1 MTRRVLIRATGAA
14 RPGQLAGLGQ
24 AMARSGARL
33 LDINQSVTFG
43 MLSLEALVGLE
54 HDSDLEG
61 ALAEAGDSLG
71 LAVQAIQVSAEEYQR
86 WSGQAS
92 EPRLILTLLAPH
104 LPAGILAEVGAL
116 TAEYGLTVEL
126 IHRLSGR
133 EPLDGGVPR
142 NHDNVQGACVECW
155 LRGAEVD
162 LESLREK
169 TLALGAMH
177 GVDIAVQEDSI
188 WRRHRRLVCFDMDS
202 TLIQAEVID
211 ELARRHGV
219 YAEVAAITE
228 RAMRGEL
235 DFQQSFRERM
245 AKLKGLDEAVLAEIA
260 DELPLMDGVERLM
273 RHLKR
278 LGYRTAILSGGFTYF
293 ARNLQQKLG
302 FDEIHANELVI
313 ENGKVTG
320 EVREPILDASR
331 KAELL
336 REIAAREG
344 FTMEQT
350 IAVGDGANDLK
361 MLAAAGLGIAYRAK
375 PLVRSQA
382 RQSISTLG
390 LDAVLY
396 LMGYREGDLKDD
408 SRTEVKNSRAQ

>member
-1 MTRRVLIRATGAA
+1 MTRRILIRATGTA
-14 RPGQLAGLGQ
+14 RPGQLAGLGR
-24 AMARSGARL
+24 ALARCGARL

-43 MLSLEALVGLE
+43 IVSLEALVGLDE
-54 HDSDLEG
+54 DAALE
-61 ALAEAGDSLG
+61 ATLNEAGDELG
-71 LAVQAIQVSAEEYQR
+71 LDVQAVQVSADDYQH
-86 WSGQAS
+86 WTVQAGQ
-92 EPRLILTLLAPH
+92 PRLILTLLAPR

-116 TAEYGLTVEL
+116 TAEHGLTVEL

-133 EPLDGGVPR
+133 EPLDGEAPE
-142 NHDNVQGACVECW
+142 HGACVECW
-155 LRGAEVD
+155 LRGEEVD
-162 LESLREK
+162 LEALREK
-169 TLALGAMH
+169 ALALGAMH
-177 GVDIAVQEDSI
+177 GVDIAIQEDSI

-219 YAEVAAITE
+219 YDEVAAVTE

-245 AKLKGLDEAVLAEIA
+245 SKLKGLDESVLNEIA
-260 DELPLMDGVERLM
+260 ESLPLMDGVERLM
-273 RHLKR
+273 KHLKR
-278 LGYRTAILSGGFTYF
+278 LGYRTVILSGGFTYF
-293 ARNLQQKLG
+293 ARHLQKHLG

-320 EVREPILDASR
+320 DVCEPIVDADR
-331 KAELL
+331 KAALL
-336 REIAAREG
+336 QEIAEREG
-344 FTMEQT
+344 LCLEQT

-361 MLAAAGLGIAYRAK
+361 MLATAGLGIAYRAK
-375 PLVRSQA
+375 PLVRSRA

-396 LMGYREGDLKDD
+396 LIGYRQGDLEALEPSSK
-408 SRTEVKNSRAQ
+408 

>member
-1 MTRRVLIRATGAA
+1 MTRRILIRATGVA
-14 RPGQLAGLGQ
+14 RPGQLAGLGK
-24 AMARSGARL
+24 ALAGSGARL
-33 LDINQSVTFG
+33 LDINQSVTFD
-43 MLSLEALVGLE
+43 MLSLEALVGLD
-54 HDSDLEG
+54 HDSDLEA
-61 ALAEAGDSLG
+61 ALAAVGDELG
-71 LAVQAIQVSAEEYQR
+71 LDVQAIQVSAEDYQR
-86 WSGQAS
+86 WSAAAS
-92 EPRLILTLLAPH
+92 RPRLILTLLAPH

-116 TAEYGLTVEL
+116 TAEHGLTVEL

-142 NHDNVQGACVECW
+142 DHQSIQGACVECW
-155 LRGAEVD
+155 LRGDEVD
-162 LESLREK
+162 LDALREK
-169 TLALGAMH
+169 ALALGAMH
-177 GVDIAVQEDSI
+177 GVDIALQEDSI

-219 YAEVAAITE
+219 YDEVAEVTE

-245 AKLKGLDEAVLAEIA
+245 AKLRGLDESVLAEIA
-260 DELPLMDGVERLM
+260 ETLPLMDGVERLM
-273 RHLKR
+273 KQLKR

-293 ARNLQQKLG
+293 ARHLQETLG

-320 EVREPILDASR
+320 EVREPILDANR

-336 REIAAREG
+336 HEIAAREG
-344 FTMEQT
+344 LAMEQT

-361 MLAAAGLGIAYRAK
+361 MLAAAGLGIAFRAK
-375 PLVRSQA
+375 PLVRAQA
-382 RQSISTLG
+382 SHSISTLG
-390 LDAVLY
+390 IDAVLY
-396 LMGYREGDLKDD
+396 LIGYRQVDLEEPA
-408 SRTEVKNSRAQ
+408 S

>member
-1 MTRRVLIRATGAA
+1 MTRRLLIRATGAA

-24 AMARSGARL
+24 ALARSGARL

-43 MLSLEALVGLE
+43 MVSLEALVGLDR
-54 HDSDLEG
+54 DSDLEG
-61 ALAEAGDSLG
+61 ALHEAGDSLG
-71 LAVQAIQVSAEEYQR
+71 LDVQAIQVSAEDYQR
-86 WSGQAS
+86 WSAHAS
-92 EPRLILTLLAPH
+92 QPRLILTLLAPH

-116 TAEYGLTVEL
+116 TAEHGLTVEL

-133 EPLDGGVPR
+133 EPLDGGVPAF
-142 NHDNVQGACVECW
+142 GACVECW
-155 LRGAEVD
+155 LRGEEVD
-162 LESLREK
+162 LDSLREK
-169 TLALGAMH
+169 ALALGAMH
-177 GVDIAVQEDSI
+177 GVDIAIQEDSI

-219 YAEVAAITE
+219 YEDVAAVTE

-260 DELPLMDGVERLM
+260 EELPMMDGVERLM
-273 RHLKR
+273 KHLKR

-293 ARNLQQKLG
+293 ARHLQEKLG
-302 FDEIHANELVI
+302 FDEVHANELVI
-313 ENGKVTG
+313 ENGQVTG

-344 FTMEQT
+344 LTMEQT

-361 MLAAAGLGIAYRAK
+361 MLAAAGLGIAFRAK

-390 LDAVLY
+390 IDAVLY
-396 LMGYREGDLKDD
+396 LMGYREGDLEDD
-408 SRTEVKNSRAQ
+408 SLAG

>member
-1 MTRRVLIRATGAA
+1 MTRRLLIRATGAA

-24 AMARSGARL
+24 ALARSGARL

-43 MLSLEALVGLE
+43 MVSLEALVGLDR
-54 HDSDLEG
+54 DSDLES
-61 ALAEAGDSLG
+61 ALNQAGDSLG
-71 LAVQAIQVSAEEYQR
+71 LDVQAIQVSAEDYQR
-86 WSGQAS
+86 WSVQAS

-116 TAEYGLTVEL
+116 TAEHGLTVEL

-133 EPLDGGVPR
+133 EALDGGVPPF
-142 NHDNVQGACVECW
+142 GACVECW
-155 LRGAEVD
+155 LRGEEVD
-162 LESLREK
+162 LDILREK
-169 TLALGAMH
+169 ALALGAMH
-177 GVDIAVQEDSI
+177 GVDIAIQEDSI

-219 YAEVAAITE
+219 YEDVAAVTE

-245 AKLKGLDEAVLAEIA
+245 AKLKGLDEAVLVEIA
-260 DELPLMDGVERLM
+260 EELPLMDGVERLM
-273 RHLKR
+273 KHLKR

-293 ARNLQQKLG
+293 ARHLQEKLG
-302 FDEIHANELVI
+302 FDEVHANELVI

-336 REIAAREG
+336 HEIAAREG
-344 FTMEQT
+344 LAMEQT

-361 MLAAAGLGIAYRAK
+361 MLAAAGLGIAFRAK

-390 LDAVLY
+390 IDAVLY
-396 LMGYREGDLKDD
+396 LMGYREGDLEDD
-408 SRTEVKNSRAQ
+408 SRAG

>member
-1 MTRRVLIRATGAA
+1 M
-14 RPGQLAGLGQ
+14 
-24 AMARSGARL
+24 
-33 LDINQSVTFG
+33 
-43 MLSLEALVGLE
+43 
-54 HDSDLEG
+54 
-61 ALAEAGDSLG
+61 GDSLG
-71 LAVQAIQVSAEEYQR
+71 LDVQAIQVSAEDYQR
-86 WSGQAS
+86 WSAHAS

-116 TAEYGLTVEL
+116 TAEHGLTVEL

-142 NHDNVQGACVECW
+142 FGSCVECW
-155 LRGAEVD
+155 LRGDEVD
-162 LESLREK
+162 LDSLREK
-169 TLALGAMH
+169 ALALGAMH
-177 GVDIAVQEDSI
+177 GVDIALQEDSI

-219 YAEVAAITE
+219 YEEVAAVTE

-260 DELPLMDGVERLM
+260 EELPLMDGVERLM
-273 RHLKR
+273 KHLKR

-293 ARNLQQKLG
+293 ARHLQEKLG
-302 FDEIHANELVI
+302 FDEIHANELLI

-320 EVREPILDASR
+320 EVSEPILDASR

-344 FTMEQT
+344 LAMEQT

-361 MLAAAGLGIAYRAK
+361 MLAAAGLGIAFRAK

-390 LDAVLY
+390 IDAVLY
-396 LMGYREGDLKDD
+396 LMGYREGDLEDD
-408 SRTEVKNSRAQ
+408 SRAG

>member
-1 MTRRVLIRATGAA
+1 MTRRVLIRATGVA
-14 RPGQLAGLGQ
+14 RPGQLAELGR
-24 AMARSGARL
+24 ALAESGARL

-54 HDSDLEG
+54 QDVDLES
-61 ALAEAGDSLG
+61 ALSAVGSALG
-71 LAVQAIQVSAEEYQR
+71 LEVQAVQVSAEDYQR
-86 WSGQAS
+86 WSSEASQA
-92 EPRLILTLLAPH
+92 RLILTLLAPR

-116 TAEYGLTVEL
+116 TAEHGLAIEL

-133 EPLDGGVPR
+133 EPLDGSVPASGAV
-142 NHDNVQGACVECW
+142 HGACVECW
-155 LRGAEVD
+155 LRGDEVD
-162 LESLREK
+162 IDALREK
-169 TLALGAMH
+169 ALALGAMH
-177 GVDIAVQEDSI
+177 GVDIAIQEDTI

-202 TLIQAEVID
+202 TLIQTEVID

-219 YAEVAAITE
+219 GDEVAAITE

-245 AKLKGLDEAVLAEIA
+245 AKLEGLDESVLAEIA
-260 DELPLMDGVERLM
+260 AELPLMEGVERLM
-273 RHLKR
+273 AQLKR

-293 ARNLQQKLG
+293 ARHLQERLG
-302 FDEIHANELVI
+302 FDEIYANELVV

-320 EVREPILDASR
+320 EVREPILDADR

-344 FTMEQT
+344 LTMEQT

-361 MLAAAGLGIAYRAK
+361 MLAAAGLGIAFRAK
-375 PLVRSQA
+375 PLVRSEA

-396 LMGYREGDLKDD
+396 LIGYRQVDL
-408 SRTEVKNSRAQ
+408 NA

>member
-1 MTRRVLIRATGAA
+1 MTRRMLIRATGAA
-14 RPGQLAGLGQ
+14 RPGQLASLGRVLAQ
-24 AMARSGARL
+24 CGARL

-43 MLSLEALVGLE
+43 VVSLEALVGLDKE
-54 HDSDLEG
+54 AELES
-61 ALAEAGDSLG
+61 ALNEAGDLLG
-71 LAVQAIQVSAEEYQR
+71 LDVQAIQISADDYQQ
-86 WSGQAS
+86 WSAQAS
-92 EPRLILTLLAPH
+92 QPRLILTLLAPR
-104 LPAGILAEVGAL
+104 LPAGILAEVGEL

-133 EPLDGGVPR
+133 EPLDGEALA
-142 NHDNVQGACVECW
+142 HGACIECW
-155 LRGAEVD
+155 LRGEEVD

-169 TLALGAMH
+169 ALALGAMH
-177 GVDIAVQEDSI
+177 GVDIAIQEDSI
-188 WRRHRRLVCFDMDS
+188 WRRHRRLICFDMDS

-219 YAEVAAITE
+219 YDDVAAITE
-228 RAMRGEL
+228 RSMRGEL

-260 DELPLMDGVERLM
+260 ENLPLMDGIERLM
-273 RHLKR
+273 THLKR

-293 ARNLQQKLG
+293 ARHLQEKLG

-313 ENGKVTG
+313 RDGKVTG
-320 EVREPILDASR
+320 EVSEPILDADR
-331 KAELL
+331 KAALL
-336 REIAAREG
+336 REIAQREG
-344 FTMEQT
+344 LRMEQT

-375 PLVRSQA
+375 PLVRSRA

-396 LMGYREGDLKDD
+396 LIGYRHADLEDAD
-408 SRTEVKNSRAQ
+408 

>member
-1 MTRRVLIRATGAA
+1 MTRRLLIRATGAA

-24 AMARSGARL
+24 ALARSGARL

-43 MLSLEALVGLE
+43 MVSLEALVGLE

-61 ALAEAGDSLG
+61 ALNEAGDSLG
-71 LAVQAIQVSAEEYQR
+71 LDVQAIQVSAEDYQR
-86 WSGQAS
+86 WSSQAS

-104 LPAGILAEVGAL
+104 LPAGILAEMGAL
-116 TAEYGLTVEL
+116 TAEHGLTVEL

-142 NHDNVQGACVECW
+142 FGSCVECW
-155 LRGAEVD
+155 LRGEEID
-162 LESLREK
+162 LDSLREK
-169 TLALGAMH
+169 ALALGAMH
-177 GVDIAVQEDSI
+177 GVDIAIQEDSI

-219 YAEVAAITE
+219 YEEVAAVTE

-260 DELPLMDGVERLM
+260 EELPLMDGVERLM
-273 RHLKR
+273 KHLKR

-293 ARNLQQKLG
+293 ARHLQETLG

-336 REIAAREG
+336 REIAVREG
-344 FTMEQT
+344 LAMEQT

-361 MLAAAGLGIAYRAK
+361 MLAAAGLGIAFRAK

-390 LDAVLY
+390 IDAVLY
-396 LMGYREGDLKDD
+396 LMGYREGDLEDD
-408 SRTEVKNSRAQ
+408 SRAG

>member
-1 MTRRVLIRATGAA
+1 MTRRVLIRATGTA
-14 RPGQLAGLGQ
+14 RPGQLAGLGR
-24 AMARSGARL
+24 ALARAGARL

-43 MLSLEALVGLE
+43 ILSFEALVGL
-54 HDSDLEG
+54 DRDADLEG
-61 ALAEAGDSLG
+61 ILGEAGDALG
-71 LAVQAIQVSAEEYQR
+71 LDVQAIQVSAEDYQR
-86 WSGQAS
+86 WSVEAS
-92 EPRLILTLLAPH
+92 QPRLILTLLAPH
-104 LPAGILAEVGAL
+104 LPAGILAEVGGL
-116 TAEYGLTVEL
+116 TAEHGLTVEL

-133 EPLDGGVPR
+133 EPLDGDVPP
-142 NHDNVQGACVECW
+142 HGSCIECW
-155 LRGAEVD
+155 LRGEGVD
-162 LESLREK
+162 LERLREK
-169 TLALGAMH
+169 ALALGAMH
-177 GVDIAVQEDSI
+177 GVDIAIQQDSI

-219 YAEVAAITE
+219 YEEVAAITE

-245 AKLKGLDEAVLAEIA
+245 AKLKGLDETVLAEIA
-260 DELPLMDGVERLM
+260 ESLALMDGAERLM
-273 RHLKR
+273 AHLKR

-293 ARNLQQKLG
+293 ARHLQQKLG

-320 EVREPILDASR
+320 EVREPILDAER

-336 REIAAREG
+336 KEIARREG
-344 FTMEQT
+344 LALEQT

-361 MLAAAGLGIAYRAK
+361 MLATAGLGIAFRAK

-382 RQSISTLG
+382 RHSISTLG

-396 LMGYREGDLKDD
+396 LIGYRQVDLERED
-408 SRTEVKNSRAQ
+408 T

>member
-1 MTRRVLIRATGAA
+1 MTRRLLIRATGAA

-24 AMARSGARL
+24 ALARSGARL

-43 MLSLEALVGLE
+43 MVSLEALVGLE

-61 ALAEAGDSLG
+61 ALNEVGDSLG
-71 LAVQAIQVSAEEYQR
+71 LDVQAIQVSAEDYQR
-86 WSGQAS
+86 WSSQAS

-116 TAEYGLTVEL
+116 TAEHGLTVEL

-142 NHDNVQGACVECW
+142 FGSCVECW
-155 LRGAEVD
+155 LRGEEID
-162 LESLREK
+162 LDSLREK
-169 TLALGAMH
+169 ALALGAMH
-177 GVDIAVQEDSI
+177 GVDIAIQEDSI

-219 YAEVAAITE
+219 YEEVAAVTE

-245 AKLKGLDEAVLAEIA
+245 AKLKGLNEAVLAEIA
-260 DELPLMDGVERLM
+260 EELPLMDGVERLM
-273 RHLKR
+273 KHLKR

-293 ARNLQQKLG
+293 ARHLQETLG

-344 FTMEQT
+344 LAMEQT

-361 MLAAAGLGIAYRAK
+361 MLAAAGLGIAFRAK

-390 LDAVLY
+390 IDAVLY
-396 LMGYREGDLKDD
+396 LMGYREGDLEDD
-408 SRTEVKNSRAQ
+408 SRAG

>member
-14 RPGQLAGLGQ
+14 RPGQLAGLGR
-24 AMARSGARL
+24 ALAGSGARL

-43 MLSLEALVGLE
+43 MLSLEALVGL
-54 HDSDLEG
+54 DQDADLEQM
-61 ALAEAGDSLG
+61 LAAAGSTLG
-71 LAVQAIQVSAEEYQR
+71 IDIQAIQVSAEDYQR
-86 WSGQAS
+86 WSSEAS
-92 EPRLILTLLAPH
+92 QPRLILTLLAPH

-116 TAEYGLTVEL
+116 TAEHGLTVEL

-133 EPLDGGVPR
+133 EPLDGSVPASGAV
-142 NHDNVQGACVECW
+142 HGACVECW
-155 LRGAEVD
+155 LRGDEVD

-169 TLALGAMH
+169 ALALGAMH
-177 GVDIAVQEDSI
+177 GVDIALQEDSI

-202 TLIQAEVID
+202 TLIQTEVID

-219 YAEVAAITE
+219 GDEVAAVTE
-228 RAMRGEL
+228 QAMRGEL
-235 DFQQSFRERM
+235 DFQQSFRQRM
-245 AKLKGLDEAVLAEIA
+245 AKLKGLDESVLAEIA
-260 DELPLMDGVERLM
+260 AELPLMDGVERLM
-273 RHLKR
+273 RQLKR

-293 ARNLQQKLG
+293 ARHLQERLG

-320 EVREPILDASR
+320 EVHEPILDAER

-344 FTMEQT
+344 LSIAQT

-396 LMGYREGDLKDD
+396 LIGYRQIDL
-408 SRTEVKNSRAQ
+408 EE

>member
-1 MTRRVLIRATGAA
+1 MTRRLLIRATGTA
-14 RPGQLAGLGQ
+14 RPGQLAELGRTL
-24 AMARSGARL
+24 ARSGARL

-43 MLSLEALVGLE
+43 VMSLEALVGL
-54 HDSDLEG
+54 DQDIDLEQ
-61 ALAEAGDSLG
+61 ALAAAGDSLG
-71 LAVQAIQVSAEEYQR
+71 LDIQAIQVSAEDYQR
-86 WSGQAS
+86 WSVQAS
-92 EPRLILTLLAPH
+92 QPRLILTLLAPH
-104 LPAGILAEVGAL
+104 LPAGILAEVGSL

-133 EPLDGGVPR
+133 EPLDGGVPP
-142 NHDNVQGACVECW
+142 HGSCVECW
-155 LRGAEVD
+155 LRGEEVD
-162 LESLREK
+162 LDALREK
-169 TLALGAMH
+169 ALALGAMH
-177 GVDIAVQEDSI
+177 GVDIAIQEDSI

-211 ELARRHGV
+211 ELARCHGV
-219 YAEVAAITE
+219 GDEVAAVTE

-245 AKLKGLDEAVLAEIA
+245 SKLKGLDESVLAEIA
-260 DELPLMDGVERLM
+260 ERLPLMDGVERLM
-273 RHLKR
+273 KHLKR

-293 ARNLQQKLG
+293 ARHLQERLG

-320 EVREPILDASR
+320 EVHEPIIDADR
-331 KAELL
+331 NVELL

-344 FTMEQT
+344 LAMEQT

-361 MLAAAGLGIAYRAK
+361 MLAAAGLGIAFRAK
-375 PLVRSQA
+375 PLVRRQA

-396 LMGYREGDLKDD
+396 LIGYRQGDL
-408 SRTEVKNSRAQ
+408 EEPEA